1 MPRTIAFLIF
11 DDFQNLDLA
20 GPLAVFEIGRL
31 AAKPFPYRL
40 QILSPAGGQ
49 IVSSSTAITLA
60 EAMDTAGPIDTLIIV
75 GGSGTR
81 KVMEDER
88 VLAFV
93 RTRAAKVRRVCSVC
107 SGAFILAAAGV
118 LNARQATTHWRYANE
133 MSTRFP
139 AVSVAMEKI
148 YMRDGKFWT
157 SAGVTAGI
165 DLALA
170 LVADDLGEDI
180 ARAMAQELVVYYRRP
195 GGQSQF
201 SALLA
206 LNSPGSRFAALI
218 GWIRENLD
226 EDLTVDT
233 LAQRASMSPRNFS
246 RTFTNEVGLPPAK
259 AVERIRLETARA
271 RVEDTSQNFDVIAT
285 ACGLHNADRMRRSFL
300 RAFGQPPQTMRRQAA
315 KPPF

>member
-1 MPRTIAFLIF
+1 MQRTIAFLVF
-11 DDFQNLDLA
+11 DGFQNLDLA
-20 GPLAVFEIGRL
+20 GPLAVFETGRL
-31 AAKPFPYRL
+31 ATKPVPYRL
-40 QILSPAGGQ
+40 KILAPTGGQ

-60 EAMDTAGPIDTLIIV
+60 EAMETAGPIDTLIIV
-75 GGSGTR
+75 GGAGTR

-93 RTRAAKVRRVCSVC
+93 RARAAKVRRVCSVC

-118 LNARQATTHWRYANE
+118 LNERQATTHWRYAKE

-148 YMRDGKFWT
+148 YVRDCKFWT

-180 ARAMAQELVVYYRRP
+180 ARAIAQELVVYYRRP

-206 LNSPGSRFAALI
+206 LKSPGNRFAAVI

-246 RTFTNEVGLPPAK
+246 RTFTREVGLPPAK

-271 RVEDTSQNFDVIAT
+271 RVEGTSQNFDAIAT
-285 ACGLHNADRMRRSFL
+285 ACGLHDADRMRRSFL

-315 KPPF
+315 KPLS

>member
-40 QILSPAGGQ
+40 QILSPVGGQ

-180 ARAMAQELVVYYRRP
+180 ARAIAQELVVYYRRP

-206 LNSPGSRFAALI
+206 LNSPGSQFAALI

-271 RVEDTSQNFDVIAT
+271 RVEGTSQNFDAIAT
-285 ACGLHNADRMRRSFL
+285 ACGLHDADRMRRSFL

-315 KPPF
+315 KPLS

>member
-1 MPRTIAFLIF
+1 MQRTIAFLVF
-11 DDFQNLDLA
+11 DGFQNLDLA
-20 GPLAVFEIGRL
+20 GPLAVFETGRL
-31 AAKPFPYRL
+31 ATKPVPYRL
-40 QILSPAGGQ
+40 KILAPTGGQ

-60 EAMDTAGPIDTLIIV
+60 EAMETAGPIDTLIIV
-75 GGSGTR
+75 GGAGTR

-93 RTRAAKVRRVCSVC
+93 RARAAKVRRVCSVC

-118 LNARQATTHWRYANE
+118 LNERQATTHWRYAKE

-148 YMRDGKFWT
+148 YVRDGKFWT

-180 ARAMAQELVVYYRRP
+180 ARAIAQELVVYYRRP

-206 LNSPGSRFAALI
+206 LKSPGNRFAAVI

-246 RTFTNEVGLPPAK
+246 RTFTREVGLPPAK

-271 RVEDTSQNFDVIAT
+271 RVEGTSQNFDAIAT
-285 ACGLHNADRMRRSFL
+285 ACGLHDADRMRRSFL

-315 KPPF
+315 KPLS